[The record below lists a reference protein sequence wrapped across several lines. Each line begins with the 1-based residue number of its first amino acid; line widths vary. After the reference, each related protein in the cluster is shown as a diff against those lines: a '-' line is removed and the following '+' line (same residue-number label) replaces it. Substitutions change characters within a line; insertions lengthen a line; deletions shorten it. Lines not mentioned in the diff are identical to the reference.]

1 MINIIKA
8 SPPNVPPSIG
18 PNRLGGWIGEV
29 FLALVD
35 VDAGVLLLV
44 IADEVALESGVME
57 EVKDADSDE
66 DLRVLA
72 DNSDDEDD
80 TVEDKDGVE
89 IADEEVEVLGLEL
102 DVLEGVIV
110 GAAES
115 TVAAALVDDDVV
127 LSAVVAMT

>member
-1 MINIIKA
+1 M
-8 SPPNVPPSIG
+8 
-18 PNRLGGWIGEV
+18 
-29 FLALVD
+29 ALVD